1 MTDARIEKVHADR
14 VRAREFLA
22 QAQRFASDGDLPG
35 LRPESRVILLHNA
48 TLAACDAILQ
58 SVGLRVTSGDG
69 AHLLR
74 IETSLDQLDQ
84 DTEELLE
91 SLDASRERRNEA
103 SYAALYVAEAS
114 AAEAHEAT
122 AELIELARGFVDS

>member
-1 MTDARIEKVHADR
+1 MTDARVERVHVDR

-22 QAQRFASDGDLPG
+22 QARRFATDADFPRLSA
-35 LRPESRVILLHNA
+35 ESRVVLFHNA

-69 AHLLR
+69 AHMLR
-74 IETSLDQLDQ
+74 IETALDQIDR

-103 SYAALYVAEAS
+103 SYAALFVAAAS
-114 AAEAHEAT
+114 AADAREAT
-122 AELIELARGFVDS
+122 VELIELASDFVGA